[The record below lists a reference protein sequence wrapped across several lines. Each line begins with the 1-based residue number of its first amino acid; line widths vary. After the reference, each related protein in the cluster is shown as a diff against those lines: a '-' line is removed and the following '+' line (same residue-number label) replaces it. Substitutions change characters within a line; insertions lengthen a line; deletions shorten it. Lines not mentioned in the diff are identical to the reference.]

1 MPLRVFSQRAII
13 ALAAALS
20 AASTVAR
27 AGDAEPDPG
36 HGPAMG
42 TLHRF
47 VDDRSSR
54 YPAAGCLDH
63 RSLMF
68 IVREIEGDDP
78 AAARLL
84 VARDCRPLVP
94 GADYVRCGPGG
105 YAYPAAGDRLSYASY
120 CRVGAGD
127 LPLYVL
133 DSQMME
139 IDNGGR

>member
-1 MPLRVFSQRAII
+1 MPLRGFPQRAII
-13 ALAAALS
+13 AVAAALS
-20 AASTVAR
+20 AAATVAR

-36 HGPAMG
+36 PAMG

-47 VDDRSSR
+47 VDDQTSR

-84 VARDCRPLVP
+84 VMRDCRPLVP

-133 DSQMME
+133 DSQMKE
-139 IDNGGR
+139 IESGGP